1 MHRKSLIFSDLDS
14 LHQKLKSVE
23 TLRKN
28 ETCDSIRNVLNDTAD
43 IENTILSELR
53 ALLQASLRNIMHLIL
68 LKKEVHKVNVV
79 SLRNTFAFGENG
91 CKTEMLICKV
101 FVCF

>member
-1 MHRKSLIFSDLDS
+1 MILVCLFSQTTSWILKVHTQAQLLVRKMHRKSLIFSDLDS

-53 ALLQASLRNIMHLIL
+53 ALLQASLRNIMHLI
-68 LKKEVHKVNVV
+68 
-79 SLRNTFAFGENG
+79 SLRKRFT
-91 CKTEMLICKV
+91 K
-101 FVCF
+101 